1 MDAVRAVVKDAS
13 NTVDWLAYFTSIS
26 QQCPWSLAA
35 YKLGQLDIQEW
46 QGNIIPLGTM
56 QARMYVV
63 EDSSDVE
70 ALADGIESEGDE
82 WLWSRPGYGPFATP
96 VQVLIQQNA
105 AELARLRKLI
115 GEE

>member
-1 MDAVRAVVKDAS
+1 VEQARNHQSV
-13 NTVDWLAYFTSIS
+13 NWLEYFTSIS
-26 QQCPWSLAA
+26 GQCPWSLAA
-35 YKLGQLDIQEW
+35 YKSGLLDIQQW
-46 QGNIIPLGTM
+46 QGQIIPLGNM
-56 QARMYVV
+56 QARMYTV
-63 EDSSDVE
+63 DADSDVE
-70 ALADGIESEGDE
+70 ALAASIESEGDE

>member
-1 MDAVRAVVKDAS
+1 VVKDAS
-13 NTVDWLAYFTSIS
+13 NTVDWLAYFTSIQ
-26 QQCPWSLAA
+26 QQCPWSLKA
-35 YKLGQLDIQEW
+35 YKSGQLDIQDW
-46 QGNIIPLGTM
+46 NGLIIPLDTM

-63 EDSSDVE
+63 DALQDVE
-70 ALADGIESEGDE
+70 AIADGLESPEDE